1 MLSESQR
8 PELLS
13 PSITPC
19 PPQPHT
25 HAATQPPK
33 DDRMGASSWERATAG
48 GDFGADGVGGEG
60 APEPSDGAEANCI
73 CLSDRRGVEIVTLS
87 EEQAAAELDE
97 GQSPVE
103 EEGHEVKVDEDEE
116 LGSTVEEGEEAA
128 LALDAPPLEAE
139 SDLDN
144 LPQLPVRQT
153 TINDTLEAGHS
164 TCHDQA
170 VEPTGLP
177 DTRCL

>member
-1 MLSESQR
+1 
-8 PELLS
+8 
-13 PSITPC
+13 
-19 PPQPHT
+19 
-25 HAATQPPK
+25 
-33 DDRMGASSWERATAG
+33 MGASSWERATAG